1 MLTASVSSFVYI
13 YFILIFFPIFLLFCY
28 PIADIGDFLICGNV
42 SFILNK
48 LVYFTF
54 FIYILAFIMRMTG
67 SHIFNFAF
75 SDFI

>member
-13 YFILIFFPIFLLFCY
+13 YFILIFFFLFLLFCY

-48 LVYFTF
+48 IMYLTF

-67 SHIFNFAF
+67 SHIFNFTIT
-75 SDFI
+75 DFI